1 MIIEKDCD
9 NGKKIVIKKKKLK
22 KIVIK
27 FHASRK
33 MIVCFSSMV
42 NEGIRAILN
51 LFFFLQ
57 EDFTRT
63 KSIKRIQANKKKK
76 SSIFMCI
83 KSI

>member
-51 LFFFLQ
+51 LFFF
-57 EDFTRT
+57 FTRRFHT
-63 KSIKRIQANKKKK
+63 HKKHKTHT
-76 SSIFMCI
+76 SE
-83 KSI
+83 